1 MAAWKTGERPPIL
14 ILLAE
19 LRAAPRLEGIKKI
32 VAQVEHERCE
42 YFNLRKG
49 VERCFARP
57 LTEEEARW
65 ASKLQ

>member
-1 MAAWKTGERPPIL
+1 MAAWKAAEKPPVL
-14 ILLAE
+14 TLLAE
-19 LRAAPRLEGIKKI
+19 LRADPGLEGIKRI

-57 LTEEEARW
+57 LTEEETQW